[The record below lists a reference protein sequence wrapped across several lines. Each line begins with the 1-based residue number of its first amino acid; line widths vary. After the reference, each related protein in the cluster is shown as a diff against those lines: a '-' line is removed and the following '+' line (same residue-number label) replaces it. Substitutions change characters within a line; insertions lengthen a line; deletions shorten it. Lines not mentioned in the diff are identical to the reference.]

1 MGRRK
6 NGLFY
11 FMRSCLFVCVP
22 AVVAFYLPR
31 TAPALQGGE
40 KEEETRS
47 LTAGLQKK
55 KRKNSKRLATVFF
68 LFLFSPLDP

>member
-1 MGRRK
+1 
-6 NGLFY
+6 
-11 FMRSCLFVCVP
+11 MRSCLFVCVP

-55 KRKNSKRLATVFF
+55 KKKEKELEASGHRVFSF
-68 LFLFSPLDP
+68 LVFAPRPLVLEPR